1 MPSPPGRVLIAAGE
15 PSGDAHG
22 AAVVRELRRIRQD
35 VEIEAFGGPAL
46 AAAGARIRFPMERY
60 TVLGFGEALG
70 KIPAHLALLHTL
82 GRDLRQGRYDLVIL
96 VDYPGFNLRLAALAK
111 RAGVRTLYY
120 IAPQLWAWRAGRART
135 LRTAVDRLAVILP
148 FEEAFFKDLDVPAEF
163 VGHPLLDGQPPSRE
177 VARAQLGVG
186 GDERVL
192 TLFPGSRA
200 QEVHRIWPAFRDAAR
215 LLLADGLCDRVLVAS
230 LPGFEYGDPGPIEL
244 REGGREILLAAA
256 DAGLL
261 KSGTTTLQGACV
273 GLPMIVG
280 YRVHPLTAAIAR
292 RVKTIPWISLVNIV
306 ANREVVPELTQ
317 DEAHPGALADR
328 LRPLLVPGGPE
339 AATQRADLAGVR
351 QALGSPG
358 AAARVAR
365 MANELL
371 AA

>member
-1 MPSPPGRVLIAAGE
+1 MPSSPGRVLIAAGE

-60 TVLGFGEALG
+60 TTLGFGEALG
-70 KIPAHLALLHTL
+70 KIPAHLALLYAL

-96 VDYPGFNLRLAALAK
+96 VDYPGFNLRLATLAK

-120 IAPQLWAWRAGRART
+120 VAPQLWAWRAGRARA
-135 LRTAVDRLAVILP
+135 LRAAVDRLAVILP
-148 FEEAFFKDLDVPAEF
+148 FEEAFFAGLDVPAEF
-163 VGHPLLDGQPPSRE
+163 VGHPLLDRPAPSRE
-177 VARAQLGVG
+177 VARARLGVRA
-186 GDERVL
+186 DERVL

-200 QEVHRIWPAFRDAAR
+200 QEVHRIWPAFRDAA
-215 LLLADGLCDRVLVAS
+215 LVLLAEGLCDRVLVAS
-230 LPGFEYGDPGPIEL
+230 LPGFEYGHPGPIEL
-244 REGGREILLAAA
+244 RESDRETLLAAA

-261 KSGTTTLQGACV
+261 KSGTTTLQAACV

-280 YRVHPLTAAIAR
+280 YRVNPLTAAIVR
-292 RVKTIPWISLVNIV
+292 RVKTIPWISLVNLV

-317 DEAHPGALADR
+317 DEVHPAALADR

-339 AATQRADLAGVR
+339 AVAQRAGLAAVR